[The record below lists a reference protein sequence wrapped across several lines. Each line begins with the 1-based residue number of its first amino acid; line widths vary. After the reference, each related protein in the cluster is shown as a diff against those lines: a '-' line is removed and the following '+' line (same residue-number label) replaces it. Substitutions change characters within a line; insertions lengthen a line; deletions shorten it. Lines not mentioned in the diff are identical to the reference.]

1 MRAVDTNVL
10 VRLVTRDDRKQVAAA
25 ESFVS
30 KGAWVSTLVLM
41 EATWVLTAVYDLTHA
56 EIATA
61 IDMLL
66 HHRDLTIQESDS
78 VAAALEQYRNRPALG
93 FSDCL
98 ILETARKAGHLPL
111 GTFDRNLSKLD
122 GAEGHK
128 FNATH
133 QSLLVK
139 LSGGL
144 GTRDRRRRNNWNIWN
159 DCNLGNSLNHDVECF
174 FRLVANPSPT
184 AIMYIR
190 NPCSTGIHERPTNW
204 REASLFLEAALASL
218 F

>member
-10 VRLVTRDDRKQVAAA
+10 VRLVTRDDLKQVAAA

-30 KGAWVSTLVLM
+30 KGGWVSTLVLT
-41 EATWVLTAVYDLTHA
+41 EATWVLSAVYDLRHA

-78 VAAALEQYRNRPALG
+78 VAAALEQYRNRPVLG

-122 GAEGHK
+122 GAEG
-128 FNATH
+128 
-133 QSLLVK
+133 L
-139 LSGGL
+139 
-144 GTRDRRRRNNWNIWN
+144 
-159 DCNLGNSLNHDVECF
+159 
-174 FRLVANPSPT
+174 
-184 AIMYIR
+184 
-190 NPCSTGIHERPTNW
+190 
-204 REASLFLEAALASL
+204 
-218 F
+218 